1 MNELWKQLWLPILVI
16 ALVLWWAL
24 DPMYK
29 KFRAAGREAACEI
42 SLAIARRHVIATRFA
57 GRFWVP
63 VPKFPISRARHLN
76 PNLDKS
82 VFAKT
87 P

>member
-1 MNELWKQLWLPILVI
+1 MASHTGNSTRPLVG
-16 ALVLWWAL
+16 ARPDVQEVSGQ
-24 DPMYK
+24 PPE
-29 KFRAAGREAACEI
+29 GREAACEI
-42 SLAIARRHVIATRFA
+42 SLAIARRHVMATRFA

>member
-1 MNELWKQLWLPILVI
+1 MASHTGNSTRPLVG
-16 ALVLWWAL
+16 ARPDVQEVSGQ
-24 DPMYK
+24 PPE
-29 KFRAAGREAACEI
+29 AAGEI
-42 SLAIARRHVIATRFA
+42 SLAIARRHVIAAGFA